1 MNLNIKFADNNEFIS
16 YSDDTWSSP
25 GCPTCDYGSKYVNE
39 ITIITTHY
47 RINVELRQMYEYA
60 FSEADAIKMLA
71 INLGGMTEAEFL
83 AYINKA
89 FHQYDALEEFEIR
102 ERTK

>member
-47 RINVELRQMYEYA
+47 RVNIEIREMYEYA
-60 FSEADAIKMLA
+60 FSEADAIKMFAVDLHS
-71 INLGGMTEAEFL
+71 MTEAEFL
-83 AYINKA
+83 GYIDAA
-89 FHQYDALEEFEIR
+89 FHKYDALEEFEII
-102 ERTK
+102 ER

>member
-16 YSDDTWSSP
+16 YCDDIWSSP

-39 ITIITTHY
+39 ITITTTHY
-47 RINVELRQMYEYA
+47 RIDVELRQMYEYA
-60 FSEADAIKMLA
+60 FSTADAIKMLA
-71 INLGGMTEAEFL
+71 VDLRSMTEAEFL
-83 AYINKA
+83 TYVDQA

-102 ERTK
+102 ER